1 MSIFESLITN
11 LIFLL
16 FPFLLYAIYMSYK
29 NNTKEDKI
37 VLDLA
42 IFSSMFLMIRYTGE
56 EESVASL
63 ILINFP
69 LLIAYMKRRTLL
81 IIFLSIVTIYY
92 YYLVL
97 NIPIMYE
104 VIEYSIYLI
113 IYLILL
119 KKHSKNNI
127 LLNSF
132 IGIKS
137 FLIACCICLKNT
149 NSYPKTQTLLYLI
162 FVIFLLILTMSSI
175 LWLLKEGEEII
186 EKNKAYQKLEKEKE
200 LKMALFKLTHE
211 IKNPIAVCKGYL
223 EMLNIKN
230 KEKLK
235 KYLPIIKEEIDRTL
249 LIMNDF
255 SDYGKLKIEKE
266 EVDMAVLLEDI
277 EETLAPLLKEK
288 EVESSFNIKEE
299 ELYTKLD
306 YNRMKQ
312 VIVNLIKNSIEA
324 KDDKRKL
331 KIITTVKKL
340 KDKIQIKIEDT
351 GTGISKENL
360 DKIYKVFYTT
370 KEHGT
375 GIGVALSKEIIEQ
388 HHGSI
393 NYQSQVG
400 KGTKVTILLPLKE
413 N

>member
-1 MSIFESLITN
+1 
-11 LIFLL
+11 
-16 FPFLLYAIYMSYK
+16 
-29 NNTKEDKI
+29 
-37 VLDLA
+37 
-42 IFSSMFLMIRYTGE
+42 
-56 EESVASL
+56 
-63 ILINFP
+63 
-69 LLIAYMKRRTLL
+69 
-81 IIFLSIVTIYY
+81 
-92 YYLVL
+92 
-97 NIPIMYE
+97 
-104 VIEYSIYLI
+104 
-113 IYLILL
+113 
-119 KKHSKNNI
+119 
-127 LLNSF
+127 
-132 IGIKS
+132 
-137 FLIACCICLKNT
+137 
-149 NSYPKTQTLLYLI
+149 
-162 FVIFLLILTMSSI
+162 
-175 LWLLKEGEEII
+175 
-186 EKNKAYQKLEKEKE
+186 
-200 LKMALFKLTHE
+200 
-211 IKNPIAVCKGYL
+211 
-223 EMLNIKN
+223 
-230 KEKLK
+230 
-235 KYLPIIKEEIDRTL
+235 
-249 LIMNDF
+249 
-255 SDYGKLKIEKE
+255 
-266 EVDMAVLLEDI
+266 MAVLLEDI

-388 HHGSI
+388 HHGTI